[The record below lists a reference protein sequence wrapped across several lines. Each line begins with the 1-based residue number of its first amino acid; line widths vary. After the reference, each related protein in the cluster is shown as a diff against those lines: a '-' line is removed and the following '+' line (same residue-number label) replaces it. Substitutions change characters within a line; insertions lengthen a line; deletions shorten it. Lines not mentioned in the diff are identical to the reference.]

1 MISFSTSKR
10 KTFVLD
16 TNIILHDSSCINQ
29 FDEHDIV
36 IPIAVIEELDR
47 FKKGKEILNCNARE
61 FARALDALTGDRIF
75 NGGVTIG
82 PGKGKITVC
91 LDREFHDKLKANF
104 SPDKP
109 DHHILNAAYHIACEV
124 DFDRVF
130 LVTKDVNLR
139 MKAKSIG
146 LMAQDYSTD
155 RVQSPADIY
164 KGTRVVENI
173 PAAVIDQLYAKP
185 FEMAAAV
192 LDVTEP
198 LLSNEYLVMKNGSK
212 SALGVFLPQ
221 TRSIR
226 RIDTQVCYGIRP
238 RNAEQCFA
246 MDALT
251 NPDIPLVTITG
262 KAGTGKTLL
271 ALAAALEKRRYYR
284 QIFISRPSVPLSN
297 KDIGFLPGDIQSKLD
312 PYMQP
317 LYDNLS
323 VIESNQNG
331 RNGSRQGRRVKE
343 LLDEEKI
350 VITPLSYIRGRSIV
364 KVFFIVD
371 EAQNLTPHEVK
382 TIITRAGEGTK
393 IVFTGDIYQIDHPY
407 LDSQSNGLSYLI
419 EKMKGQNLYTHINLE
434 KGERSEL
441 SDLAISLL

>member
-10 KTFVLD
+10 KIFVLD
-16 TNIILHDSSCINQ
+16 TNIILHDSSCMNQ

-47 FKKGKEILNCNARE
+47 FKKGNEILNCNARE

-75 NGGVTIG
+75 NGGIPIG

-91 LDREFHDKLKANF
+91 LDREFHDKVKVNF

-109 DHHILNAAYHIACEV
+109 DHHILNAAYHIACEYA
-124 DFDRVF
+124 FDRVF

-155 RVQSPADIY
+155 RVQAPADIY
-164 KGTRVVENI
+164 KGTRVVEDI
-173 PAAVIDQLYAKP
+173 PAAVIDRLYVKP
-185 FEMAAAV
+185 FEMDAALLEAA
-192 LDVTEP
+192 EP
-198 LLSNEYLVMKNGSK
+198 LLANEYLVMKNGSK
-212 SALGVFLPQ
+212 SALGVFLPY

-226 RIDTQVCYGIRP
+226 RIDTQVSYGIRP

-251 NPDIPLVTITG
+251 NPEVPLVTITG

-323 VIESNQNG
+323 VIESNHSG
-331 RNGSRQGRRVKE
+331 KSGSGRRVKE

-393 IVFTGDIYQIDHPY
+393 IVLTGDIYQIDHPY
-407 LDSQSNGLSYLI
+407 LDSRSNGLSYLI

-441 SDLAISLL
+441 SDLAINLL